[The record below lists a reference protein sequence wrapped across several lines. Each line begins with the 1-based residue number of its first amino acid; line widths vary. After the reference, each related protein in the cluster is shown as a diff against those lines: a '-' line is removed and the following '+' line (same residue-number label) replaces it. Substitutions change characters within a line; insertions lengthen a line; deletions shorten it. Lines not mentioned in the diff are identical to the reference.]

1 MKKFLIICL
10 LLLLTACEE
19 EENDGYDYEDL
30 DNVQVTSYM
39 EGETI
44 EERYVLYYY
53 SETCPACNNVK
64 QEIIP
69 FFMDFELLDVY
80 LLNVGDMMDVSLF
93 TEFVG
98 TPSLFVIDGS
108 KNLYETYIG
117 SDRVREFMDKYEDFN
132 VDMSDLSNSEILS
145 LDDYQS
151 LEGSIYTLVY
161 SKDTGFSQELLNN
174 LFSLASSSL
183 ILIPIEEADQDL
195 LDLFEV
201 NIYPSLIVNEEEQLV
216 LEGDQVIVE
225 YFEE

>member
-39 EGETI
+39 EGETM
-44 EERYVLYYY
+44 EEKYVLYYY

-64 QEIIP
+64 QEVIP
-69 FFMDFELLDVY
+69 FFMDFDLLEVY
-80 LLNVGDMMDVSLF
+80 LLNVGEMMDVSLF

-98 TPSLFVIDGS
+98 TPSLFVIDGA

-117 SDRVREFMDKYEDFN
+117 ADRVREFMVEYEDFR
-132 VDMSDLSNSEILS
+132 VDMSHLSSSEVLS
-145 LDDYQS
+145 LEDYQS
-151 LEGSIYTLVY
+151 LEEGTYTLLY
-161 SKDTGFSQELLNN
+161 SKDAGLSQDLINN
-174 LFSLASSSL
+174 LFGLASSSL
-183 ILIPIEEADQDL
+183 VLIPIEDADQDL

-201 NIYPSLIVNEEEQLV
+201 NTYPSLMVNEEELLV
-216 LEGDQVIVE
+216 LEGEQVIVE